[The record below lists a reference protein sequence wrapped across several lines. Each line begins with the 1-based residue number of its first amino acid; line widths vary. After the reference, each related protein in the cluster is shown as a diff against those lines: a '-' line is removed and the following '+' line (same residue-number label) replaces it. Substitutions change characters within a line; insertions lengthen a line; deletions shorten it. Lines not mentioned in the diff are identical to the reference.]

1 MNVTEGSVKHWL
13 NVASYDENNSN
24 GSNGSAGS
32 NNATTNANETDQDN
46 LNPQLWDLRWF
57 ALLSGPLL
65 FGTIIIPLITG
76 PTIQYLCQSYVTLR
90 VYWRLGVVLL
100 AIAYLI
106 TVLVLKF
113 NPTSDR
119 LLAGAGL
126 QIVCNFMLSCL
137 VIYQLCSTWRV
148 KEYQRIWSYPITL
161 ALVSFPTTQIVVLLR
176 EKHNFILFGFVP
188 WAPFIVIQILFYHRE
203 RVATNRA
210 ETE

>member
-1 MNVTEGSVKHWL
+1 MIKKSFLGMNVTEGSVKHWL

-24 GSNGSAGS
+24 GSSGSAGS
-32 NNATTNANETDQDN
+32 NNATTNANETDQDH

-113 NPTSDR
+113 NSTSDG
-119 LLAGAGL
+119 LLAGTGL
-126 QIVCNFMLSCL
+126 QIFCNLILWCL
-137 VIYQLCSTWRV
+137 VSYQSWSTWREQGY
-148 KEYQRIWSYPITL
+148 KY
-161 ALVSFPTTQIVVLLR
+161 F
-176 EKHNFILFGFVP
+176 
-188 WAPFIVIQILFYHRE
+188 
-203 RVATNRA
+203 AT
-210 ETE
+210 